1 MKVSVSIESSIITTG
16 EASIVGHLCEGI
28 LQDIEPLKCSS
39 CTAESEVIL
48 HVNTSKFS
56 ALRTEIKACCP
67 EFHAA
72 IERAMLVEA

>member
-1 MKVSVSIESSIITTG
+1 MKVSVSIDSNMITTG
-16 EASIVGHLCEGI
+16 EASIVGHLCDG
-28 LQDIEPLKCSS
+28 LLKDIEPLRCST
-39 CTAESEVIL
+39 CTEDSEVIL